1 MRRLGILAALLGL
14 ITIVAGCEAGGARV
28 TIALWRMDERWDA
41 STMVDSGPR
50 NINGSIGAA
59 VQTGVNSS
67 GAKGYRW
74 PWTDP
79 GAPPAKPQ
87 RLVRVSDA
95 RLNPGSRDYSV
106 TVRFRTTTVSANMI
120 QKGQALTPGG
130 YFKLELSGGRAFC
143 LFTSRDGQGNLR
155 GQQAV
160 RSSRALN
167 NGAWHTLR
175 CEKTGDRV
183 TMTVDG
189 STVLRSP
196 GGPIGPIANSVPL
209 SIGGKS
215 QCNQESVDCD
225 YFSGHIDWVRIQ
237 ASSG

>member
-1 MRRLGILAALLGL
+1 VSRLGLLAALLGVL
-14 ITIVAGCEAGGARV
+14 TAVTGCDAGGARV
-28 TIALWRMDERWDA
+28 TIALWRMDEGWDA
-41 STMVDSGPR
+41 STMVDSGPGH
-50 NINGSIGAA
+50 INGSIGSA
-59 VQTGVNSS
+59 VQTGVNHS

-106 TVRFRTTTVSANMI
+106 TVRFRTTVASGNML

-130 YFKLELSGGRAFC
+130 YFKIEIPGGRPYC
-143 LFTSRDGQGNLR
+143 LFTSRDGQGNLQ

-160 RSSRALN
+160 RATQALN
-167 NGAWHTLR
+167 NGAWHTVR
-175 CEKTGDRV
+175 CEKTADRV
-183 TMTVDG
+183 TMTIDG
-189 STVLRSP
+189 STVVRSP
-196 GGPIGPIANSVPL
+196 VGRIGPIANSVPL

-215 QCNQESVDCD
+215 QCDQRSVDCD
-225 YFSGHIDWVRIQ
+225 YWSGHIDWVRIQ